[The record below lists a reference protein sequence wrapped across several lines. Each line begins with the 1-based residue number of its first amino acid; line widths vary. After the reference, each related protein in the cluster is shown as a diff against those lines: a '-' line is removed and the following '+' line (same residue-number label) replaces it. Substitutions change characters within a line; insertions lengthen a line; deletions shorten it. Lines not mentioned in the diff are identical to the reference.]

1 MIETSRRLLVFGLVA
16 ILANVPAFA
25 QSRVYTNA
33 DLGRPLERTVTV
45 TPQQLASLAAHQFRL
60 PSSYPPGPLVVII
73 GNPEDGPFGPFKELP
88 PTAPLSNGP
97 YQFGPSWFYG
107 GPFLTSGRRHVPASF
122 PQQPTRPDTARRGR

>member
-1 MIETSRRLLVFGLVA
+1 M
-16 ILANVPAFA
+16 LANAPAFA

-60 PSSYPPGPLVVII
+60 PSSYPPGPQVVII
-73 GNPEDGPFGPFKELP
+73 GHPEDGPFGPFKELL